1 MAAGVQLLAWS
12 DLVLYEYRGR
22 WTVKEAAVER
32 EFLGLRRDVERLAL
46 ACYFAEAA
54 EALAVE
60 DVPAPE
66 LLSLVLNSLYA
77 LDQMPQKPLAL
88 VKAAFE
94 LRLMCAAGYEP
105 ILTAAPSAA
114 RNGRRSPAST
124 CGRGR
129 STAPNAEAVWGGISM
144 PVSPPVL
151 AAMRHVVC
159 GDARRLFSFRLDSGA
174 LEELAGVSEAYLLTQ
189 LERGFRTLDFYKQM
203 TLPAGPTGERDAVR
217 SDGQRLFFHPSSLG
231 RTGPPAWRGKDEKLT

>member
-66 LLSLVLNSLYA
+66 LLSLGAQQPVCPGP
-77 LDQMPQKPLAL
+77 D
-88 VKAAFE
+88 
-94 LRLMCAAGYEP
+94 
-105 ILTAAPSAA
+105 APE
-114 RNGRRSPAST
+114 
-124 CGRGR
+124 
-129 STAPNAEAVWGGISM
+129 APGPGQGG
-144 PVSPPVL
+144 L
-151 AAMRHVVC
+151 
-159 GDARRLFSFRLDSGA
+159 
-174 LEELAGVSEAYLLTQ
+174 
-189 LERGFRTLDFYKQM
+189 
-203 TLPAGPTGERDAVR
+203 
-217 SDGQRLFFHPSSLG
+217 
-231 RTGPPAWRGKDEKLT
+231 

>member
-1 MAAGVQLLAWS
+1 MHMRTKALVLRAVDYKESDKILTLLTQESGKLTASARGCRKKGSPVAAGVQLLAWS

-105 ILTAAPSAA
+105 ILDGCAVCGAERPEEPRFHLREGALHCAKCRGGVGDLHAGLAPRPGRYAA
-114 RNGRRSPAST
+114 
-124 CGRGR
+124 CGLRGR
-129 STAPNAEAVWGGISM
+129 PAAV
-144 PVSPPVL
+144 
-151 AAMRHVVC
+151 
-159 GDARRLFSFRLDSGA
+159 F
-174 LEELAGVSEAYLLTQ
+174 
-189 LERGFRTLDFYKQM
+189 
-203 TLPAGPTGERDAVR
+203 LPAGQRGPGGAGRGERGVSA
-217 SDGQRLFFHPSSLG
+217 HPAG
-231 RTGPPAWRGKDEKLT
+231 TGLPHPGLL